1 MGYYSEVAVQMK
13 REDYNR
19 MLEELKATQF
29 KASCWNVTPAEWT
42 EYALR
47 FVEAGYTSPSVK
59 DYNQDDSEC
68 IRLHWDFVKWY
79 GSPYITFL
87 ENFFHNNEVDFI
99 RLGEGSD
106 DVQEH
111 WGLGDYEISLI
122 RYLEFQ

>member
-19 MLEELKATQF
+19 MLEELKAQEF
-29 KASCWNVTPAEWT
+29 RAPCWGATPAEIK

-47 FVEAGYTSPSVK
+47 FVASGYNAIEVK
-59 DYNQDDSEC
+59 DYNYHNSEFV
-68 IRLHWDFVKWY
+68 RLYWNSVKWY
-79 GSPYITFL
+79 ASPYITFL

-99 RLGEGSD
+99 RLGEGT
-106 DVQEH
+106 DVQEY
-111 WGLGDYEISLI
+111 WGLGEYEISLV